1 MRSGKH
7 RRPRQAPALLV
18 AAGVTGSAIA
28 IPLLAASGA
37 SAAEASTWDRV
48 AECESGGRWSANL
61 GNGFY
66 GGLQLTQETWDTFG
80 GAEFAA
86 SPDLASR
93 SRQIQIADKVFAA
106 QGTKAWSSCAV
117 VSGLVKSVG
126 GVVDGATGT
135 GSDSATTDPAAGATD
150 GASGTETPGYGDS
163 GTQTGGTAP
172 SATTTPSPAASDA
185 KESATPEA
193 DASSA
198 PAKGKH
204 RGAPAKEDDGASGNT
219 DKEREPNDRASR
231 GSATARDGSLG
242 DAYGGEETGR
252 GESVVVGGEPL
263 SVVIGSQKV
272 VGGWV

>member
-61 GNGFY
+61 GNGAY
-66 GGLQLTQETWDTFG
+66 GGLQMTQETWDAFG

-93 SRQIQIADKVFAA
+93 SQQIQIAEKVFTA

-126 GVVDGATGT
+126 STVDGATGT
-135 GSDSATTDPAAGATD
+135 GSGSTTDPSGDASDAT
-150 GASGTETPGYGDS
+150 SGTETPGYGDS
-163 GTQTGGTAP
+163 GTQTGGAASTDPA
-172 SATTTPSPAASDA
+172 TPSPSASDT
-185 KESATPEA
+185 KDTEPTA
-193 DASSA
+193 DASTA
-198 PAKGKH
+198 PATGKH
-204 RGAPAKEDDGASGNT
+204 RGAPAKEDDGASGNK
-219 DKEREPNDRASR
+219 DKEREPSDRASR